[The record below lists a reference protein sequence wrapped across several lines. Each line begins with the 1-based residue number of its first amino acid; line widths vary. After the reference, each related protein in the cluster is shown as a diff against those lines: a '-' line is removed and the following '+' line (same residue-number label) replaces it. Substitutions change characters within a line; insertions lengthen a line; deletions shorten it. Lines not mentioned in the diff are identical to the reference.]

1 MLKNLREDIKYEII
15 GILLVATGAIGLVS
29 LATDRVG
36 LVGHYL
42 SLGLTRLAGWA
53 GYLIPVMSIVVG
65 IQIMLQ
71 RRMFRPAPKGIGAGL
86 IFLAV
91 ATALHLGIPSESAVA
106 VAMAGEGGGLAG
118 AGLSLALEKALGPA
132 GRLVV
137 LLALFPVGII
147 LAADRSLLGAL
158 AGIKEWLFPRL
169 SSFRDWLIDFV
180 TVPVAESEVQGTRDA
195 GEGARSR
202 ARTRKS
208 DNLPAGPLQL
218 EATGVDHSEDCQMP
232 TIHLMDGTAVKMTPD
247 GGGKKVPEPQPVAE
261 VLIEPGPARPPD
273 YQLPPV
279 ELLNSGS
286 NKKGAPAHQ
295 DIAQRT
301 RILEE
306 TLESFGVK
314 ARVVE
319 IHQGPTITRYE
330 IQPAPGIRVSKITT
344 LQNDLALSLAAPQVR
359 IEAPIPG
366 KAAVGIEVPNK
377 EVAPVLLRDVI
388 EAPEY
393 REATSRLAVAFGKDI
408 AGRAV
413 FGNLE
418 KMPHLLIAGATG
430 SGKSVCINTIIMSL
444 LLRARPDEV
453 KLMMI
458 DPKMVE
464 LSHYNGIPHLIAPVV
479 TDPKKA
485 AGFLRWAVKE
495 MENRYELFASAG
507 VRDIG
512 RYNAD
517 LLEETGDR
525 QGALP
530 HIVLIVDELADLM
543 MVAPVDV
550 EDAICRLA
558 QMARAAGIHLVV
570 ATQRP
575 SVDVI
580 TGLIKAN
587 IPSRIAFAVASQ
599 IDSRTILDMGGA
611 EKLLGKGDMLYHPV
625 GSSKPLRVQGAFV
638 SEKEIEAVVEHTKR
652 QGQPEYG
659 AEPVALEERG
669 DDGRKA
675 EGGSDDLFPTAVR
688 IVMEHG
694 QASVSILQRR
704 LRISYNRAARLID
717 DMENRGLIGPYQGSK
732 PRDVL
737 IGTEDY
743 ARIFGQS
750 TGRGDE

>member
-1 MLKNLREDIKYEII
+1 MFKDLRQDLKYEIF
-15 GILLVATGAIGLVS
+15 GIILVAVGALAMVS
-29 LATDRVG
+29 LATERAGVMGKYLSLALTG
-36 LVGHYL
+36 LVG
-42 SLGLTRLAGWA
+42 GA
-53 GYLIPVMSIVVG
+53 GYMVPLIMTAAG
-65 IQIMLQ
+65 IQIMVQ
-71 RRMFRPAPKGIGAGL
+71 RRMFRPAPRAVGTGL
-86 IFLAV
+86 IFLGLA
-91 ATALHLGIPSESAVA
+91 AALHLPIPSETAWDRALS
-106 VAMAGEGGGLAG
+106 GDGGGLLG
-118 AGLSLALEKALGPA
+118 AALALGLEKALGQG
-132 GRLVV
+132 GRGVFLT
-137 LLALFPVGII
+137 ALFAIGLI
-147 LAADRSLLGAL
+147 LTADRSIFALFVRGHRSFSLLLIRGRN
-158 AGIKEWLFPRL
+158 WLF
-169 SSFRDWLIDFV
+169 DFV
-180 TVPVAESEVQGTRDA
+180 TEPVEDVPRPKRRKRERPPEEELDSSETAVEAPLAD
-195 GEGARSR
+195 
-202 ARTRKS
+202 
-208 DNLPAGPLQL
+208 PAP
-218 EATGVDHSEDCQMP
+218 P
-232 TIHLMDGTAVKMTPD
+232 TVHLMDGTSVPMEYRTERSEEGSAERKQVFVSAPKPDQAAPAPAVTASSEYCLPPIDLLAAGSKA
-247 GGGKKVPEPQPVAE
+247 G
-261 VLIEPGPARPPD
+261 GPAH
-273 YQLPPV
+273 
-279 ELLNSGS
+279 
-286 NKKGAPAHQ
+286 K
-295 DIAQRT
+295 DIAGRT
-301 RILEE
+301 KILEE
-306 TLESFGVK
+306 TLDSFGVK

-330 IQPAPGIRVSKITT
+330 LQPAPGIRVSRITT

-377 EVAPVLLRDVI
+377 EVTPVLLRDVI
-388 EAPEY
+388 DTPEY
-393 REATSRLAVAFGKDI
+393 QEATSRLTVALGKDI
-408 AGRAV
+408 AGRPV
-413 FGNLE
+413 FGSLE
-418 KMPHLLIAGATG
+418 KMPHLLIAGSTG
-430 SGKSVCINTIIMSL
+430 SGKSVCINAIIMSL

-464 LSHYNGIPHLIAPVV
+464 LSHYNGVPHLIAPVV

-495 MENRYELFASAG
+495 MENRYELFAAAG
-507 VRDIG
+507 VRDMG
-512 RYNAD
+512 RYNAAV
-517 LLEETGDR
+517 LEEE
-525 QGALP
+525 GADASRILP
-530 HIVLIVDELADLM
+530 NIVLILDELADLM

-638 SEKEIEAVVEHTKR
+638 SEKEIAAVVEFTKR
-652 QGQPEYG
+652 QGRPEYG
-659 AEPVALEERG
+659 AEPLALDERG
-669 DDGRKA
+669 DQIRKA

-717 DMENRGLIGPYQGSK
+717 DMESRGLIGPYQGSK

-737 IGTEDY
+737 IGAEDY
-743 ARIFGQS
+743 ARLFGPQGGS
-750 TGRGDE
+750 VD